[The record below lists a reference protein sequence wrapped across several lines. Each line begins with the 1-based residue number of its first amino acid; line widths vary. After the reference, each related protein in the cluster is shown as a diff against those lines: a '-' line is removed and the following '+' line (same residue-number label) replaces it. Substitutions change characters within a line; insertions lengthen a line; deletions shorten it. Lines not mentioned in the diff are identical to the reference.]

1 MVNIKI
7 SDLLMLIIYKHNNIH
22 TYDILNY
29 LKQLINIEYVEIN
42 EDLSLSLTNKA
53 IERMESRG
61 LI

>member
-1 MVNIKI
+1 
-7 SDLLMLIIYKHNNIH
+7 MLIIHQHNSIH

-29 LKQLINIEYVEIN
+29 LKQLTNMNYIEVN
-42 EDLSLSLTNKA
+42 DDLSLSLTDKA